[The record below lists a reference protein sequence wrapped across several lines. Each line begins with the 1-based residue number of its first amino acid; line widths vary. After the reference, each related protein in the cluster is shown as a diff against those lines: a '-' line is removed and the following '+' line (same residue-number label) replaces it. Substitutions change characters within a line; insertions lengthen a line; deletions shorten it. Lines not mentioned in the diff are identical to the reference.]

1 MRFLLFLSPF
11 LANIHSHDKMKTSIP
26 TVGGCSQHERSA
38 DLLRPGKTN
47 HHGLLLRMLP
57 KPPEEAK
64 AIFIP
69 TAANSPDAI
78 DVLPKCLNDLLKCG
92 FRRENILVY
101 DLHRPMGEDDC
112 RGYDV
117 VYLCGGSPAYLMQR
131 VNEAGFDRTLHA
143 FIRRGGVVLG
153 VSAGSMIF
161 ADCMPDNLGYLDCP
175 LHVHSSEADRAQP
188 GCYPRD
194 RREILRL
201 GNRQGLYFDQH
212 DMIVFE

>member
-1 MRFLLFLSPF
+1 MEGSCPNMNVLL
-11 LANIHSHDKMKTSIP
+11 TS
-26 TVGGCSQHERSA
+26 C
-38 DLLRPGKTN
+38 
-47 HHGLLLRMLP
+47 GLEAPAITDCFLRMLP

-92 FRRENILVY
+92 FRRESILVY

-117 VYLCGGSPAYLMQR
+117 IYLCGGSPAYLMQR